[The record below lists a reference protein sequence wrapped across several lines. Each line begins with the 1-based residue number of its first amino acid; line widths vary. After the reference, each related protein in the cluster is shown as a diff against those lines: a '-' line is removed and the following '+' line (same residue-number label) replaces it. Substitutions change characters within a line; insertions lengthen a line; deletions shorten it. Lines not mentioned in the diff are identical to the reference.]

1 LISVSLDQKPPFK
14 KEKSRE
20 HTKDGKEDPGKK
32 GVAKYICEDSES
44 DDDSH
49 DGIFENADE
58 EDELHVKNLMTKM
71 DDPSPLIDGEL
82 INLLT
87 FCTELYE

>member
-1 LISVSLDQKPPFK
+1 MK
-14 KEKSRE
+14 KQKSR
-20 HTKDGKEDPGKK
+20 DGKEALKEEPGKK
-32 GVAKYICEDSES
+32 GVAKYICDDSES

-58 EDELHVKNLMTKM
+58 EDELHAKNLMTKM

-82 INLLT
+82 INLLS
-87 FCTELYE
+87 FCTELYEQFKSNNEDY